1 MTVPKR
7 FDVLRFFSGLLKVLA
22 WITLVIS
29 IVGAIS
35 TAILG
40 GTLGQVLSGALGPSF
55 PQSGWF
61 TSLGAV
67 AAALIV
73 LLIGLIYFV
82 IYYALGELIALLVA
96 MEENTRLSAALLLKM
111 HQDTQIDTRAA
122 VATYPGGF
130 TNEPAP
136 YK

>member
-7 FDVLRFFSGLLKVLA
+7 FDVLRFFGGLLKVLA
-22 WITLVIS
+22 WITLVVAI
-29 IVGAIS
+29 IGAIS

-40 GTLGQVLSGALGPSF
+40 GTLGSMLTGYIPDA
-55 PQSGWF
+55 PQTGWF
-61 TSLGAV
+61 ASLGAV
-67 AAALIV
+67 AAALVV
-73 LLIGLIYFV
+73 LLIGLVNFV
-82 IYYALGELIALLVA
+82 LYYALGEFISLLVA
-96 MEENTRLSAALLLKM
+96 VEENTRLSAALLLKM
-111 HQDTQIDTRAA
+111 HQETQVDTRTA